1 MTLYFADDLLQN
13 AKGPGTKLLCW
24 SFWKRLNWVSPETEM
39 TNHSCF
45 LLNYKWTQFTCSFRV
60 IIICINKPS
69 SDEYKHCQSFI
80 LAITEIILI
89 EYRRNNLMLV
99 YQHLRPEHSVHSSVI
114 HSQCFRCKEKHQKI
128 YIFATCRS
136 PKFPQTDK
144 ILFGAKPEFK
154 SDDSTDFLYAGI
166 FTKPASC

>member
-1 MTLYFADDLLQN
+1 MTLYFADDLQRSWYKTIMLII
-13 AKGPGTKLLCW
+13 L
-24 SFWKRLNWVSPETEM
+24 KRLNWVCPDTEM

-45 LLNYKWTQFTCSFRV
+45 LLNYKWTRFTRSFRM

-89 EYRRNNLMLV
+89 EYRRYNLMLV
-99 YQHLRPEHSVHSSVI
+99 NQHLRPEHSVHSSVI
-114 HSQCFRCKEKHQKI
+114 HFQCFRCKEKHQKT
-128 YIFATCRS
+128 IFATSRS

-144 ILFGAKPEFK
+144 ILFGAKPGFK
-154 SDDSTDFLYAGI
+154 SDDSTDLLYAGI